1 MLVLRFECPVFIH
14 NAVNIRRHNATLAD
28 RAKFL
33 VSWRTRKRAR
43 REVNRQ
49 LVELVGQVR
58 QVGYDYLH
66 VFDEESILGEEPE
79 WNLGRR
85 YYDSKKQHPTVF
97 SHRVAGQYLDLIN
110 AHVTL
115 RGKKLVVCDLDNTLW
130 DGEIGEGEVQHHAD
144 RQGILKRLRQKGI
157 VLAINSKN
165 DPRNVHWRG
174 AVLGEDD
181 FVASQINWDSKIVN
195 MRRLEQTLNLKLKD
209 YVFLDDRADQ
219 RALVSSALPEIL
231 AMDATSE
238 RTWRLLDVWAR
249 GLPDQLEA
257 DRTQL
262 YRERKQREQ
271 FLSAEPSEA
280 EDSLLAG
287 LELQATVRRAKKS
300 DLKRVV
306 ELINRTNQ
314 FNLNASR
321 TSLLEMTEWL
331 AVPGHNL
338 LHADGADK
346 FGQMGTVCVAATEQ
360 DGATVRIL
368 TFVLSC
374 RAFGYGF
381 ETAMLRAIQRLARA
395 SAPYGEP
402 PRIVGL
408 YQETALNSTS
418 RSMYPDH
425 GFTWDGSAWVHQA
438 HTPIEPPAWLKVSE
452 VLSA

>member
-1 MLVLRFECPVFIH
+1 MI
-14 NAVNIRRHNATLAD
+14 A
-28 RAKFL
+28 
-33 VSWRTRKRAR
+33 
-43 REVNRQ
+43 
-49 LVELVGQVR
+49 
-58 QVGYDYLH
+58 
-66 VFDEESILGEEPE
+66 
-79 WNLGRR
+79 
-85 YYDSKKQHPTVF
+85 PT
-97 SHRVAGQYLDLIN
+97 S
-110 AHVTL
+110 
-115 RGKKLVVCDLDNTLW
+115 
-130 DGEIGEGEVQHHAD
+130 
-144 RQGILKRLRQKGI
+144 
-157 VLAINSKN
+157 
-165 DPRNVHWRG
+165 
-174 AVLGEDD
+174 
-181 FVASQINWDSKIVN
+181 AS
-195 MRRLEQTLNLKLKD
+195 M
-209 YVFLDDRADQ
+209 
-219 RALVSSALPEIL
+219 VSSALPEIL

-271 FLSAEPSEA
+271 FLSAEPSET

-360 DGATVRIL
+360 DRRTVRIL

-395 SAPYGEP
+395 SAPDGEP

-408 YQETALNSTS
+408 YQETALNSTC

-425 GFTWDGSAWVHQA
+425 GFNWDGSAWVHEA
-438 HTPIEPPAWLKVSE
+438 PTPIEPPAWLKVSE
-452 VLSA
+452 ALGS